1 MPTVTFCDGS
11 NSGRGLGSRGQR
23 GTDGGSRESGSA
35 RRRLCRVW
43 KIIHERGAQKRTT
56 WGNAASIG
64 PRGRSRVARRRGP
77 AATHLLQFLH
87 ELEHRLVGL
96 LLERREVGERG
107 RGGSGSSTRARGGGR
122 SRPTRQSRRG
132 VVSWTREN
140 APSRRPRRTLR
151 GTVSVPSTSN
161 RARVFPVFWRFA
173 MVRFSRGRAAGV
185 TSTHGC
191 AFSSPPEKPDDAPPA
206 LPRVLI
212 RVHSAGYA
220 ESLSRMV
227 KRD

>member
-11 NSGRGLGSRGQR
+11 GSGRGRGRRGQR
-23 GTDGGSRESGSA
+23 GTDGASRESGSA
-35 RRRLCRVW
+35 RRRVW
-43 KIIHERGAQKRTT
+43 KIRRTRCPKTNER
-56 WGNAASIG
+56 GNAASIG

-77 AATHLLQFLH
+77 AATHLLQILH

-122 SRPTRQSRRG
+122 SRPMRQSRRG

-185 TSTHGC
+185 TSTRRMCFFVTAGEPGRR
-191 AFSSPPEKPDDAPPA
+191 SSSASA
-206 LPRVLI
+206 SAHPRPQRRLC
-212 RVHSAGYA
+212 R
-220 ESLSRMV
+220 LSRMV